1 VCKRRAAVANDHCHL
16 GHNPSRI
23 GIPDNASL
31 AGIPNRGNRKD
42 KRTGTG
48 PERKEGDM
56 QRKSIKIVIGLL
68 MVFTMGMG
76 LSFGGDLND
85 GISKYNEDGISSY
98 DDMGSADKNINFIKQ
113 NAKSR
118 AKVRAKLDPNSALT
132 GQTGGGNMNSVVMGA
147 GSNVRGDIYII
158 DNSKGSK
165 SIVGN

>member
-1 VCKRRAAVANDHCHL
+1 
-16 GHNPSRI
+16 
-23 GIPDNASL
+23 
-31 AGIPNRGNRKD
+31 
-42 KRTGTG
+42 
-48 PERKEGDM
+48 M
-56 QRKSIKIVIGLL
+56 QRNWITLVISL
-68 MVFTMGMG
+68 MAAFTMGIG
-76 LSFGGDLND
+76 VSFGGDLDD
-85 GISKYNEDGISSY
+85 GISKANEDGISSY

-147 GSNVRGDIYII
+147 GSNVKGDIYII